1 MKGKTVVT
9 TLAPFLLIGAMG
21 AQAGLFDKGDDAKKE
36 GDKQQQGAQQ
46 GAGQNSGMFNALDA
60 NRDQLISPQEAESNA
75 DVAMSFGELDKNT
88 DGHLSADEFNEF
100 KSIQQ

>member
-1 MKGKTVVT
+1 MKAKAVIATI
-9 TLAPFLLIGAMG
+9 APFLLVGAMG
-21 AQAGLFDKGDDAKKE
+21 ATAGLFDNKGEEAKK
-36 GDKQQQGAQQ
+36 DGAQQ
-46 GAGQNSGMFNALDA
+46 PAGQNAGMFNALDA

-100 KSIQQ
+100 ETIQR

>member
-1 MKGKTVVT
+1 MKGKTVIA

-21 AQAGLFDKGDDAKKE
+21 AQAGLFDKGDDAKQE
-36 GDKQQQGAQQ
+36 GDKQQQQVQQ
-46 GAGQNSGMFNALDA
+46 GGQNSGMFNALDA

-100 KSIQQ
+100 QSIQQ